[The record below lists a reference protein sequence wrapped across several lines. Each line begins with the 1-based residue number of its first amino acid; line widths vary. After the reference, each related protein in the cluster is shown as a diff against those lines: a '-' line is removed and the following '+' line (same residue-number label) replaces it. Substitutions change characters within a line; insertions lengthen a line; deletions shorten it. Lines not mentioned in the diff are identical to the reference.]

1 MEIQASLI
9 QFMRPQ
15 KLSKRFFAPPRHQ
28 SNAKQQLNQPTDS
41 IFWGSSNEGLNST
54 IKATNQFEED
64 FDLYVL
70 DWIDTAPIIDP
81 ILHIIK
87 KGDPEYH
94 REILEDP
101 LRHTNNTKIK
111 DPEKKIKKW
120 AHRMLRIRKRKM
132 KVHPRKKRWRKKN
145 KVFYQSRIFNRIKS
159 REIAFRTALL
169 DKIKSAEA
177 FDPEN
182 YVKEYLEDYNT
193 PLIPLTYKGRR
204 LPVWLIK
211 ELLVQDELNKR
222 RELDLQL
229 NMLSKKPLVREGET
243 VDNFSFPLFPFYSL
257 RFMLLLIYGTV
268 KYNTKVILVCIA
280 LLSII
285 ILWNI
290 IDAIVITSKFIH
302 EREAVPSIFSL
313 VVSCFH
319 LYMLYV
325 LKALL

>member
-1 MEIQASLI
+1 MMHSRFLFRHSSLSTRFLSSVTTTTPSTVQKSQKIIIHDESFLPSLNSRLEDLRMTAS
-9 QFMRPQ
+9 FYG
-15 KLSKRFFAPPRHQ
+15 S
-28 SNAKQQLNQPTDS
+28 NQPLLKLPT
-41 IFWGSSNEGLNST
+41 LPR
-54 IKATNQFEED
+54 A
-64 FDLYVL
+64 
-70 DWIDTAPIIDP
+70 APIIDP

-132 KVHPRKKRWRKKN
+132 KVHQRKKRWRKN

-243 VDNFSFPLFPFYSL
+243 VDNF
-257 RFMLLLIYGTV
+257 V
-268 KYNTKVILVCIA
+268 KRIQPELDLYKV
-280 LLSII
+280 
-285 ILWNI
+285 
-290 IDAIVITSKFIH
+290 
-302 EREAVPSIFSL
+302 
-313 VVSCFH
+313 
-319 LYMLYV
+319 
-325 LKALL
+325 